1 MSPKTKDQFEQ
12 IRKKSKA
19 KILGVAL
26 NFFGTQGYQNTS
38 ISEITK
44 LAGVSKGLMYHYCL
58 NKEELIKQLL
68 LDVIEE
74 TDELLFLISHTP
86 TQELEN
92 MLKSFFKFLRDDFEK
107 LTLWVNQAM
116 QLDKFDF
123 VRDLCNTKMDESIS
137 FIEKLLVKLKWP
149 DPNGEAKI
157 LLLLLD
163 GISIQYLWFK
173 QDYHL
178 DKFEKVLLNKYS
190 KK

>member
-1 MSPKTKDQFEQ
+1 M
-12 IRKKSKA
+12 
-19 KILGVAL
+19 V
-26 NFFGTQGYQNTS
+26 
-38 ISEITK
+38 
-44 LAGVSKGLMYHYCL
+44 
-58 NKEELIKQLL
+58 KQLL
-68 LDVIEE
+68 LDVFEE

-92 MLKSFFKFLRDDFEK
+92 MLKSFFKFFRDDFEK
-107 LTLWVNQAM
+107 LTLWVNRAM
-116 QLDKFDF
+116 QLEKFDF
-123 VRDLCNTKMDESIS
+123 VRDLCNTQMDESIT

-178 DKFEKVLLNKYS
+178 DKFEKVLLNKYC
-190 KK
+190 K

>member
-1 MSPKTKDQFEQ
+1 MVRKDIKTQAYQ
-12 IRKKSKA
+12 R
-19 KILGVAL
+19 LRNWRGV
-26 NFFGTQGYQNTS
+26 
-38 ISEITK
+38 
-44 LAGVSKGLMYHYCL
+44 KGLGL
-58 NKEELIKQLL
+58 SLSSNKVELIKQLL
-68 LDVIEE
+68 LDVFEE

-86 TQELEN
+86 TQEIEN

-107 LTLWVNQAM
+107 LTLWINRAM

-123 VRDLCNTKMDESIS
+123 VRDLCNTKMDESIT

-163 GISIQYLWFK
+163 GISLQYLWFK

-178 DKFEKVLLNKYS
+178 DKFEKVLLNKYC

>member
-107 LTLWVNQAM
+107 LTLLIKRAM

-123 VRDLCNTKMDESIS
+123 VRDLCNTKMDESIT

>member
-1 MSPKTKDQFEQ
+1 M
-12 IRKKSKA
+12 
-19 KILGVAL
+19 
-26 NFFGTQGYQNTS
+26 
-38 ISEITK
+38 
-44 LAGVSKGLMYHYCL
+44 
-58 NKEELIKQLL
+58 IKQLL

-107 LTLWVNQAM
+107 LTLWVNRAM

-123 VRDLCNTKMDESIS
+123 VRDLCNTKMDESIT
-137 FIEKLLVKLKWP
+137 FIEKLLVKLKWL

-163 GISIQYLWFK
+163 GISLQYLWFK